1 MEPKNLN
8 RKVKLN
14 IRAAQATDRTS
25 IQKIVTAAFS
35 EGEDKVI
42 VKLVDDFFS
51 ETPRPPIKALVAE
64 ADNQVIGYVAYSPIY
79 LEAGASMIGYILSPL
94 AVSPEHQHGGVGSSL
109 VKSGIEILSKEGV
122 DVLLVYG
129 DPKYYERFGFE
140 KESARSFVP
149 PYPLEYPFGWLG
161 MMLKGVDAPKS
172 PIKFECVQSLN
183 KSELW

>member
-1 MEPKNLN
+1 M
-8 RKVKLN
+8 N

-25 IQKIVTAAFS
+25 IQKIVVAAFS
-35 EGEDKVI
+35 EEENKVI
-42 VKLVDDFFS
+42 VKLVDDLFL
-51 ETPRPPIKALVAE
+51 ETFRPPIRHLVAE
-64 ADNQVIGYVAYSPIY
+64 IDNQVIGYVAYSPIC
-79 LEAGASMIGYILSPL
+79 LEAGASMTGYILAPL

-109 VKSGIEILSKEGV
+109 IKRGIEILSKEGA
-122 DVLLVYG
+122 DVLLAYG

-161 MMLKGVDAPKS
+161 MMLKGADAPKS
-172 PIKFECVQSLN
+172 PIKFECVQSLH

>member
-1 MEPKNLN
+1 M
-8 RKVKLN
+8 V
-14 IRAAQATDRTS
+14 
-25 IQKIVTAAFS
+25 AAFS
-35 EGEDKVI
+35 EEENKVI
-42 VKLVDDFFS
+42 VKLVDDLFL
-51 ETPRPPIKALVAE
+51 ETFRPPIRHLVAE
-64 ADNQVIGYVAYSPIY
+64 IDNQVIGYVAYSPIC
-79 LEAGASMIGYILSPL
+79 LEAGASMTGYILAPL

-109 VKSGIEILSKEGV
+109 IKRGIEILSKEGA
-122 DVLLVYG
+122 DVLLAYG

>member
-1 MEPKNLN
+1 M
-8 RKVKLN
+8 V
-14 IRAAQATDRTS
+14 
-25 IQKIVTAAFS
+25 AAFS
-35 EGEDKVI
+35 EEENKVI
-42 VKLVDDFFS
+42 VKLVDDLFL
-51 ETPRPPIKALVAE
+51 ETFRPPIRHLVAE
-64 ADNQVIGYVAYSPIY
+64 IDNQVIGYVAYSPIC
-79 LEAGASMIGYILSPL
+79 LEAGASMTGYILAPL

-109 VKSGIEILSKEGV
+109 IKRGIEILSKEGA
-122 DVLLVYG
+122 DVLLAYG

-172 PIKFECVQSLN
+172 PIKFECVQSLH

>member
-1 MEPKNLN
+1 MDKNLH

-14 IRAAQATDRTS
+14 IRVAQATDWAS
-25 IQKIVTAAFS
+25 IQKIVLAAFS
-35 EGEDKVI
+35 EEENKAI
-42 VKLVDDFFS
+42 VKLVAGLFS
-51 ETPRPPIKALVAE
+51 EASRPPIRHLVAE
-64 ADNQVIGYVAYSPIY
+64 IDNQAIGYVAYSPIY
-79 LEAGASMIGYILSPL
+79 PEAGASLTGYILSPL

-109 VKSGIEILSKEGV
+109 VKSGIEILSKATV

-161 MMLKGVDAPKS
+161 MMLNGVDAPKS
-172 PIKFECVQSLN
+172 HIKFECVQSLN